1 MMLRTLVA
9 LLLAVGYL
17 VLIPA
22 AAHAATDVGY
32 QGPSF
37 SGGASAASGDKPE
50 SKLWLNDGI
59 WWADMFDT
67 TSKTW
72 HIFRLNTATQTW
84 VNTGTQIDT
93 RPKSLADTLWDG
105 THLYVASHVVT
116 ISTNEAPA
124 DSVSGQPAKLYRYSY
139 NSTSKTYSLD
149 AGFPV
154 NINNNSS
161 ESMVL
166 DKGTDGSLWATWT
179 QVSGSSGAGY
189 TNAVYYNHT
198 SGSDSTW
205 ATPAVLPVAGANPSP
220 DDISSVIAYKNYIG
234 VLWSN
239 QLNGSFYFA
248 IHTIGAAATS
258 WVGGVIESGASIAD
272 DHMNV
277 KALASDASGR
287 VFAVVK
293 TSLNDT
299 STDPALPQVQLLV
312 YTPGAGHWSIYTV
325 STIGDCSTRPILVLD
340 SVNVAHVYLT
350 EPDSGCSYSG
360 VPGSI
365 YEKSTLM
372 SSPSFASGRGTVVMR
387 DGDSPN
393 LNDASSLKQSQ
404 STASSITAASGLVV
418 LATNNSTKYYWHSYE
433 SIGGGGAAPA
443 AAFNAT
449 PVSGTAPLAVTFADT
464 STGSPTSWS
473 WNFGDGTT
481 STAQNPSHTY
491 TAAGTFTAT
500 LTATNASGSSSA
512 SKTIT
517 VGGSTTGPVKF
528 RSASSA
534 ANVTATSVVVPA
546 PSGRTTGD
554 FLLAAVSTRGAPTIT
569 PPSGWTLVR
578 QDVNG
583 TTGRQAVY
591 SHVATASDP
600 ASYTFTLS
608 SSQAGAATVLDYTGA
623 NAAKPVDASGGLV
636 ATAAS
641 KNVIAP
647 SVTTTASDQLVGFF
661 GVPAATTVTVP
672 AAMAA
677 RGTAS
682 STAGTYKVTVSAADV
697 ADATAGASAS
707 YTAVSG
713 ASVIGI
719 GQLVALKGS

>member
-1 MMLRTLVA
+1 
-9 LLLAVGYL
+9 
-17 VLIPA
+17 
-22 AAHAATDVGY
+22 
-32 QGPSF
+32 
-37 SGGASAASGDKPE
+37 
-50 SKLWLNDGI
+50 
-59 WWADMFDT
+59 
-67 TSKTW
+67 
-72 HIFRLNTATQTW
+72 
-84 VNTGTQIDT
+84 
-93 RPKSLADTLWDG
+93 
-105 THLYVASHVVT
+105 
-116 ISTNEAPA
+116 
-124 DSVSGQPAKLYRYSY
+124 
-139 NSTSKTYSLD
+139 
-149 AGFPV
+149 
-154 NINNNSS
+154 
-161 ESMVL
+161 
-166 DKGTDGSLWATWT
+166 
-179 QVSGSSGAGY
+179 
-189 TNAVYYNHT
+189 
-198 SGSDSTW
+198 
-205 ATPAVLPVAGANPSP
+205 
-220 DDISSVIAYKNYIG
+220 
-234 VLWSN
+234 
-239 QLNGSFYFA
+239 
-248 IHTIGAAATS
+248 
-258 WVGGVIESGASIAD
+258 
-272 DHMNV
+272 
-277 KALASDASGR
+277 
-287 VFAVVK
+287 
-293 TSLNDT
+293 
-299 STDPALPQVQLLV
+299 
-312 YTPGAGHWSIYTV
+312 
-325 STIGDCSTRPILVLD
+325 
-340 SVNVAHVYLT
+340 
-350 EPDSGCSYSG
+350 
-360 VPGSI
+360 
-365 YEKSTLM
+365 M